1 VTYVTA
7 WNFILNLI
15 NSNVGSAGWVIPS
28 CICRFTQRK
37 PVAATSWLGNAVT
50 CNIKNLASLGKDCE
64 SKIVNTYRTP
74 LLLLLRQV
82 AVPPKIRVER
92 RLENGINEMMIPI
105 QALVRAACLQFELVL
120 ILEGQVKR
128 KPIAQRESLD
138 LTSSNAYS
146 NAFWSMV

>member
-1 VTYVTA
+1 
-7 WNFILNLI
+7 
-15 NSNVGSAGWVIPS
+15 
-28 CICRFTQRK
+28 
-37 PVAATSWLGNAVT
+37 
-50 CNIKNLASLGKDCE
+50 
-64 SKIVNTYRTP
+64 
-74 LLLLLRQV
+74 LRQV